1 MKKIIIFL
9 AMSIMA
15 IVAVGQERTY
25 IFNNGN
31 ALDLTTT
38 KWIAYN
44 GTASDYLIPTTRDT
58 IDYVVLVK
66 NQTSDPLNFYAV
78 FTFDTIAGA
87 DTTVAISVD
96 YKMFNSQSY
105 SSLIGSVNTSAISA
119 ETLVTKT
126 TLGVTSYET
135 RTTAS
140 AVDLLRQTIIANND
154 TITVAQRV
162 QTAQVNPVLYYRYLK
177 FRLIINGND
186 HTGTGIKVKRLEI
199 QFFN

>member
-1 MKKIIIFL
+1 MKKFILFL

-105 SSLIGSVNTSAISA
+105 SSLIGSANTSAISA
-119 ETLVTKT
+119 ETLVVKT
-126 TLGVTSYET
+126 SLGVTSYET
-135 RTTAS
+135 RTTAA
-140 AVDLLRQTIIANND
+140 AVDLLRQTVIANND

-162 QTAQVNPVLYYRYLK
+162 QTSQVNPVLYYRYLK